1 MICEAS
7 SLNKYIEKL
16 SNIFFIFGPEI
27 VLRNNSSDQINK
39 FFKEKGFT
47 EKKIITENDYKD
59 IQKVIL
65 ENAGGSLFVTKTIIE
80 ILHKGGKIPKEISNI
95 FEIKNINQMSNII
108 LIIRSSLEKINKSS
122 IWVKEMNALALLV
135 QCNKLKQFEEK
146 IWVKNQL
153 DFMKEADAKKYT
165 KRITDIFSG
174 NLVAQQNEIK
184 ILKLIHSD
192 SQEEVSVEQDEAEF
206 LPYELEDKIIELD
219 TNYALRIAKSIKK
232 NDEHYAPLLV
242 WIIGKII
249 NVSIGEHQRK
259 NSLESF
265 GIWRNKIQTYKNF
278 IKQNSLAKM
287 MPLQRKVFE
296 LDLSSKGIGNITKE
310 QFWQELDNL
319 IIKLTS
325 N

>member
-1 MICEAS
+1 MICEAL

-27 VLRNNSSDQINK
+27 VLRNNSTDQINK
-39 FFKEKGFT
+39 FFKEKGFS

-65 ENAGGSLFVTKTIIE
+65 ENAGGSLFGTRTIIE
-80 ILHKGGKIPKEISNI
+80 ILHKGGKIPKEITNI

-122 IWVKEMNALALLV
+122 KWVKEMNSLALLV

-184 ILKLIHSD
+184 ILKLIYSD
-192 SQEEVSVEQDEAEF
+192 TQEDVSVEQDEAEF

-249 NVSIGEHQRK
+249 NASIGEHQRK

>member
-7 SLNKYIEKL
+7 SLNKYIEKS

-27 VLRNNSSDQINK
+27 VLRNNSSYQINK

-65 ENAGGSLFVTKTIIE
+65 ENAGGSLFGTKTIIE
-80 ILHKGGKIPKEISNI
+80 ILHKGAKIPKEISNI

-122 IWVKEMNALALLV
+122 KWVKEMNALALLV

-165 KRITDIFSG
+165 KIEREKVRMHLETLSKRAEVKTQTGSDMKGTTHLLDKDLLSPG
-174 NLVAQQNEIK
+174 VLCTNQK
-184 ILKLIHSD
+184 IPCKL
-192 SQEEVSVEQDEAEF
+192 
-206 LPYELEDKIIELD
+206 P
-219 TNYALRIAKSIKK
+219 
-232 NDEHYAPLLV
+232 
-242 WIIGKII
+242 
-249 NVSIGEHQRK
+249 
-259 NSLESF
+259 
-265 GIWRNKIQTYKNF
+265 
-278 IKQNSLAKM
+278 
-287 MPLQRKVFE
+287 
-296 LDLSSKGIGNITKE
+296 
-310 QFWQELDNL
+310 
-319 IIKLTS
+319 
-325 N
+325 